1 MAIPEKRD
9 AEETRVRLTEWLMG
23 VLPGADSTRVA
34 VYGGS
39 ETTGFS
45 SDTQMFDLTWSRG
58 GELHT
63 EKLVARLAPTSF
75 PTFPSY
81 DLGVQFRALKI
92 LGRTDVP
99 VPGVRWYEED
109 PTLLGS
115 PFYVMDRVEI
125 RRAAGGSE
133 GIGYVGPA
141 VARDC
146 LVRA

>member
-9 AEETRVRLTEWLMG
+9 AEETRVRLTEWF
-23 VLPGADSTRVA
+23 A
-34 VYGGS
+34 
-39 ETTGFS
+39 
-45 SDTQMFDLTWSRG
+45 
-58 GELHT
+58 
-63 EKLVARLAPTSF
+63 
-75 PTFPSY
+75 
-81 DLGVQFRALKI
+81 
-92 LGRTDVP
+92 
-99 VPGVRWYEED
+99 GVRWYEED